1 MPFDWNDYL
10 TIAKEFK
17 TRTDGQTPS
26 NLNEAMQ
33 RTAVSRAYYSMF
45 HLALEYAKNHFGYNP
60 QRGGPNQAHADI
72 RSEYQKQMAS
82 PDHQEIAQILRRV
95 HKARVDCDYK
105 PEDLGNLTAQL
116 ESVVLDADRVQ
127 GILTGV

>member
-45 HLALEYAKNHFGYNP
+45 HLALEYAKNHF
-60 QRGGPNQAHADI
+60 
-72 RSEYQKQMAS
+72 
-82 PDHQEIAQILRRV
+82 
-95 HKARVDCDYK
+95 
-105 PEDLGNLTAQL
+105 
-116 ESVVLDADRVQ
+116 
-127 GILTGV
+127 